1 MVLVI
6 GAPVLVSAAYHVAA
20 VVDVAG
26 AVTGASV
33 VVLVA
38 VTWLVDDI
46 SIVVARIVV
55 DLASGVVVVVTVES
69 VEEEPVE
76 LRDVATVRGPAV
88 VVAAVAVEVVGG
100 AVVGS
105 VGGGR

>member
-1 MVLVI
+1 MVSVI

-55 DLASGVVVVVTVES
+55 DLASGVVVVTVES